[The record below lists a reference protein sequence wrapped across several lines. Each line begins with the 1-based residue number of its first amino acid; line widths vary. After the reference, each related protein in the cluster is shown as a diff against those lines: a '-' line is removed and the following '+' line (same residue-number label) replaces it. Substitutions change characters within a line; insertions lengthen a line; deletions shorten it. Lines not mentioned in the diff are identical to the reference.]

1 MNWRTGLRR
10 GRSHIFM
17 AAALAGAGF
26 LLIRLDDEKLA
37 SRPSPPCAD
46 CVNRAP

>member
-17 AAALAGAGF
+17 ALALAVAGI

-37 SRPSPPCAD
+37 SAPTCPTCVSQSP
-46 CVNRAP
+46 

>member
-10 GRSHIFM
+10 GRSHIIM
-17 AAALAGAGF
+17 ALALAGAGF

-37 SRPSPPCAD
+37 RRPVCAD
-46 CVNRAP
+46 CVRQAP